1 MLYISGRERQRER
14 LRPYMCS
21 GVVVISSRPE
31 HRLRMLRRGRRGVYG
46 KPQKRHTT
54 ERREVRLSREE
65 VTLRIK
71 PVRTSKACD
80 DAHSDNDSKDVL
92 EATYFRTIAS
102 STFP

>member
-1 MLYISGRERQRER
+1 MGS
-14 LRPYMCS
+14 
-21 GVVVISSRPE
+21 
-31 HRLRMLRRGRRGVYG
+31 HR
-46 KPQKRHTT
+46 KDIQQ
-54 ERREVRLSREE
+54 ERREVRLSRGE

-80 DAHSDNDSKDVL
+80 DAHRDNDSKDVL